1 MAEPKNMNA
10 LVEVEYCLGRYL
22 DANVAGVM
30 DDVRRDLIKKQGQ
43 ERAEWN
49 TSFGGILSSLADAG
63 RCAPGI
69 DTSSQ
74 ILKVTGEWNSKT
86 TEDYL
91 VMCKEAVVKDK
102 ELSHDIVA
110 LTISWRSAMVA
121 SIGRERYDKASQQIG
136 CDLAAA
142 YMDYRLQQTMVDRLI
157 DKETPKSTAEYIIR
171 KAAGESLFGL
181 PYTLNKS
188 PLEAEISREAEARY
202 KANGWEWG
210 GAKAASFAIDTVA
223 TMGCGSWANLAKLAG
238 VEVVFAGVE
247 AYMDS
252 KDKDNSI
259 TIEQC
264 ISQGVFGS
272 GENENVFDSIKAQAG
287 WLDAERCEGVT
298 RINSNLK
305 RPVGTFSLGGFISRG
320 AKAFVSPIATA
331 VGNVKKSFE
340 EAAQNAP
347 RSPQNQEVPIANN
360 LSPTREAEAQLAA
373 RSDNTQSQQ
382 NTGQPMSEN
391 IQSDAE
397 ATDDDNIRQ
406 EQEANQAGWGSLMAD
421 LGFTGLGDIGHNLGY
436 VIAMMPDIL
445 VGMMTGKTQSLH
457 LRNNLIPMAS
467 VVAGLFVKNPIL
479 KMVLIGMGGL
489 NLVNKAGHESIE
501 RHNNPNGPRF
511 KQYEEQE
518 LNPRITSPVINGNC
532 LVANID
538 RTPCSII
545 LPDNVVAAYQSG
557 ALPLNTLANTV
568 LARHDANSQLAQ
580 ENYRAVTQENQSQTR
595 QIR

>member
-1 MAEPKNMNA
+1 MAEPKNMDA

-22 DANVAGVM
+22 DANIAGIM
-30 DDVRRDLIKKQGQ
+30 DDVRRDLTQKQGE

-49 TSFGGILSSLADAG
+49 LSLGGILSAMADASH
-63 RCAPGI
+63 CAPGI

-74 ILKVTGEWNSKT
+74 ILKATGEWNSKT

-102 ELSHDIVA
+102 ELYHDIVD
-110 LTISWRSAMVA
+110 LTIEWRKAMVE
-121 SIGRERYDKASQQIG
+121 SIGRERYDRASKQIG
-136 CDLAAA
+136 CDLASA
-142 YMDYRLQQTMVDRLI
+142 YVDYRLQQTMIDRLI

-181 PYTLNKS
+181 PYTLNRS
-188 PLEAEISREAEARY
+188 PLEAQIAAEAEAKY

-247 AYMDS
+247 AYVDS
-252 KDKDNSI
+252 KKKDNTI

-264 ISQGVFGS
+264 ISQGIFGS
-272 GENENVFDSIKAQAG
+272 GENENVFDSIKTKAG
-287 WLDAERCEGVT
+287 WLDAANSEGVA

-320 AKAFVSPIATA
+320 AKTLFAPLASFA
-331 VGNVKKSFE
+331 GNVKKTVE
-340 EAAQNAP
+340 QVAQNSNGEQSQQGNNVSST
-347 RSPQNQEVPIANN
+347 RSA
-360 LSPTREAEAQLAA
+360 EAELAA
-373 RSDNTQSQQ
+373 RSSNPTSEQSMEDNTRK
-382 NTGQPMSEN
+382 E
-391 IQSDAE
+391 AE
-397 ATDDDNIRQ
+397 KPDDDKIRQ
-406 EQEANQAGWGSLMAD
+406 EQEANQEGWGSLMSD

-436 VIAMMPDIL
+436 VIAMMPDII
-445 VGMMTGKTQSLH
+445 VGMLTGKKQSLH
-457 LRNNLIPMAS
+457 LRDNLIPMAS

-489 NLVNKAGHESIE
+489 NLVNKAGHESLE
-501 RHNNPNGPRF
+501 RHNNPDGPRF
-511 KQYEEQE
+511 KRYEDQE
-518 LNPRITSPVINGNC
+518 LNPRITGPVINGNC

-538 RTPCSII
+538 RTPCSVM

-557 ALPLNTLANTV
+557 ALPLNTLANAV
-568 LARHDANSQLAQ
+568 LARHDANSLMAQ
-580 ENYRAVTQENQSQTR
+580 ENYRAATQENQSQTR

>member
-1 MAEPKNMNA
+1 MAEPKNMDA

-22 DANVAGVM
+22 DANVAEVM
-30 DDVRRDLIKKQGQ
+30 DEVRRDLIKKQGL

-74 ILKVTGEWNSKT
+74 ILKATGEWNSKT

-181 PYTLNKS
+181 PYTLNRS
-188 PLEAEISREAEARY
+188 PLEAQIAKEAEDRY

-252 KDKDNSI
+252 KKKDNTI

-264 ISQGVFGS
+264 ISRGVFGS
-272 GENENVFDSIKAQAG
+272 GEDENVFDSIKAKAG
-287 WLDAERCEGVT
+287 WLDAEKSDGVA

-320 AKAFVSPIATA
+320 AKAFASPIITA

-340 EAAQNAP
+340 EAAQNAAQA
-347 RSPQNQEVPIANN
+347 PQTQNAPAGNDI
-360 LSPTREAEAQLAA
+360 SPTRAVEAQLAA
-373 RSDNTQSQQ
+373 RSGNNQPEQQ
-382 NTGQPMSEN
+382 MEHNPQVRDTPP
-391 IQSDAE
+391 
-397 ATDDDNIRQ
+397 DDDNIRQ
-406 EQEANQAGWGSLMAD
+406 DQEANQAGWGSLMAD
-421 LGFTGLGDIGHNLGY
+421 LGFNGLGDIGHNLGY

-457 LRNNLIPMAS
+457 LRDNLIPMAS

-511 KQYEEQE
+511 KQYEDQE
-518 LNPRITSPVINGNC
+518 LNPRITGPIINGNC

-538 RTPCSII
+538 RTPCSIL

>member
-1 MAEPKNMNA
+1 MAEPKNIDA

-22 DANVAGVM
+22 DSNIAGIM
-30 DDVRRDLIKKQGQ
+30 DDVRSDLTRKQGE

-49 TSFGGILSSLADAG
+49 LSLGGILSAMADASH
-63 RCAPGI
+63 CAPGI

-74 ILKVTGEWNSKT
+74 ILKATGEWNSKT

-102 ELSHDIVA
+102 ELYHDIVD
-110 LTISWRSAMVA
+110 LTIEWRKAMVE
-121 SIGRERYDKASQQIG
+121 SIGRERYDRASKQIG
-136 CDLAAA
+136 CDLASA
-142 YMDYRLQQTMVDRLI
+142 YVDYRLQQTMIDRLI

-181 PYTLNKS
+181 PYTLNRS
-188 PLEAEISREAEARY
+188 PLEAQIAAEAEAKY

-247 AYMDS
+247 AYVDS
-252 KDKDNSI
+252 KKKDNTI

-264 ISQGVFGS
+264 ISQGIFGS
-272 GENENVFDSIKAQAG
+272 GENENVFDSIKAKAG
-287 WLDAERCEGVT
+287 WLDAANSEGVA

-320 AKAFVSPIATA
+320 AKTLFAPLASFA
-331 VGNVKKSFE
+331 GNVKKTVE
-340 EAAQNAP
+340 QVAQN
-347 RSPQNQEVPIANN
+347 SNGEQSQQGNDV
-360 LSPTREAEAQLAA
+360 SSTRNAEAELAA
-373 RSDNTQSQQ
+373 RSSNPTSEKPMEDNTRKETV
-382 NTGQPMSEN
+382 NPE
-391 IQSDAE
+391 
-397 ATDDDNIRQ
+397 DDKIRQ
-406 EQEANQAGWGSLMAD
+406 EQEANQAGWGSLMSD
-421 LGFTGLGDIGHNLGY
+421 LGFSGLGDIGHNLGY

-445 VGMMTGKTQSLH
+445 VGMLTGKTQSLH
-457 LRNNLIPMAS
+457 LRDNLIPMAS
-467 VVAGLFVKNPIL
+467 VVAGLFVKNPVL

-489 NLVNKAGHESIE
+489 NLVNKAGHESLE
-501 RHNNPNGPRF
+501 RHNNPDGPRF
-511 KQYEEQE
+511 KRYGDQE
-518 LNPRITSPVINGNC
+518 LNPRITGPVINGNC

-538 RTPCSII
+538 RTPCSVM

-557 ALPLNTLANTV
+557 ALPLNTLANAV
-568 LARHDANSQLAQ
+568 LARHDANSLMAQ
-580 ENYRAVTQENQSQTR
+580 ENYRAATQENQSQTR

>member
-1 MAEPKNMNA
+1 MAEPKNMDA

-22 DANVAGVM
+22 DANVAEVM
-30 DDVRRDLIKKQGQ
+30 DEVRRDLIKKQGQ

-74 ILKVTGEWNSKT
+74 ILKATGEWNSKT

-91 VMCKEAVVKDK
+91 VMCKEAVVNDK

-110 LTISWRSAMVA
+110 LTISWRNAMVA

-181 PYTLNKS
+181 PYTLNRS
-188 PLEAEISREAEARY
+188 PLEAQIAKEAEDRY

-223 TMGCGSWANLAKLAG
+223 TMGCGSWSNLAKLAG

-287 WLDAERCEGVT
+287 CLDAERCEGVT
-298 RINSNLK
+298 RINGNLK

-320 AKAFVSPIATA
+320 AKAFASPIITA

-340 EAAQNAP
+340 EAVQNAAQAP
-347 RSPQNQEVPIANN
+347 KNQETPIANN
-360 LSPTREAEAQLAA
+360 TTPSRAAEAQLAA
-373 RSDNTQSQQ
+373 RSGNPQTEQQ
-382 NTGQPMSEN
+382 MEQNPQV
-391 IQSDAE
+391 SDA
-397 ATDDDNIRQ
+397 TDEDGNIRQ

-421 LGFTGLGDIGHNLGY
+421 LGFNGLGDIGHNLGY

-467 VVAGLFVKNPIL
+467 VVAGFFIKNPIL

-511 KQYEEQE
+511 KQYEDQE
-518 LNPRITSPVINGNC
+518 LNPRITGPVINGNC

-538 RTPCSII
+538 RTPCSIM

-568 LARHDANSQLAQ
+568 LARHDANRQLAQ

>member
-1 MAEPKNMNA
+1 MAEPKNMDA
-10 LVEVEYCLGRYL
+10 LVEAEYCLGRYL
-22 DANVAGVM
+22 DANIAGVM

-74 ILKVTGEWNSKT
+74 ILKATGEWNSKT

-91 VMCKEAVVKDK
+91 VMCKEAVVNDK

-121 SIGRERYDKASQQIG
+121 SIGREHYDKASQQIG

-181 PYTLNKS
+181 PYMMNRS
-188 PLEAEISREAEARY
+188 PLEAQIAKEAEARY

-252 KDKDNSI
+252 KGKDNSI

-298 RINSNLK
+298 IINSNLK

-320 AKAFVSPIATA
+320 AKAFASPIITA

-340 EAAQNAP
+340 EAVQNAAQAP
-347 RSPQNQEVPIANN
+347 KNQEAPIANN
-360 LSPTREAEAQLAA
+360 TTPSKAAEAQLAA
-373 RSDNTQSQQ
+373 RSCNPQTEQQ
-382 NTGQPMSEN
+382 MEQNPQV
-391 IQSDAE
+391 SDA
-397 ATDDDNIRQ
+397 TDEDDNIRQ

-511 KQYEEQE
+511 KQYEDQE
-518 LNPRITSPVINGNC
+518 LNPRITGPVINGNC

-538 RTPCSII
+538 RTPCSIM

>member
-1 MAEPKNMNA
+1 MAEPKNMDA

-22 DANVAGVM
+22 DANIAGVM
-30 DDVRRDLIKKQGQ
+30 DDVRSDLTRKQGE

-49 TSFGGILSSLADAG
+49 LSLGGILSAMADASH
-63 RCAPGI
+63 CAPGI

-74 ILKVTGEWNSKT
+74 ILKATGEWNSKT

-102 ELSHDIVA
+102 ELYHDIVD
-110 LTISWRSAMVA
+110 LTIEWRKALVE
-121 SIGRERYDKASQQIG
+121 SIGRERYDQASKQIG
-136 CDLAAA
+136 CDLASA
-142 YMDYRLQQTMVDRLI
+142 YVDYRLQQTMIDRLI

-181 PYTLNKS
+181 PYTLNRS
-188 PLEAEISREAEARY
+188 PLEAQIAAEAEAKY

-252 KDKDNSI
+252 KKKDNTI

-264 ISQGVFGS
+264 ISRGVFGS
-272 GENENVFDSIKAQAG
+272 GEDENVFDSIKAKAG
-287 WLDAERCEGVT
+287 WLDAEKSDGVA

-320 AKAFVSPIATA
+320 ATTLFAPLAKLAGNFKKAINQT
-331 VGNVKKSFE
+331 
-340 EAAQNAP
+340 AQNAAQQ
-347 RSPQNQEVPIANN
+347 SVQGNDV
-360 LSPTREAEAQLAA
+360 SSTRTAETELAA
-373 RSDNTQSQQ
+373 RSGNPTPEKPMEQ
-382 NTGQPMSEN
+382 NARSEFEN
-391 IQSDAE
+391 P
-397 ATDDDNIRQ
+397 DDDKIRQ
-406 EQEANQAGWGSLMAD
+406 EQEANQEGWGSLMSD

-445 VGMMTGKTQSLH
+445 VGMLTGKTQSLH
-457 LRNNLIPMAS
+457 LRDNLIPMAS

-489 NLVNKAGHESIE
+489 NLVNKAGRESLE
-501 RHNNPNGPRF
+501 RHNNPDGPRF
-511 KQYEEQE
+511 KRYEDQE
-518 LNPRITSPVINGNC
+518 LNPRITGPVINGNC

-538 RTPCSII
+538 RTPCSVI

-568 LARHDANSQLAQ
+568 LAKHDTNSLMAQ
-580 ENYRAVTQENQSQTR
+580 ENYRAATQENQSQTR

>member
-1 MAEPKNMNA
+1 MAEPKNMDA

-22 DANVAGVM
+22 DANIAGVM
-30 DDVRRDLIKKQGQ
+30 DDVRSDLTRKQGE

-49 TSFGGILSSLADAG
+49 LSLGGILSAMADASH
-63 RCAPGI
+63 CAPGI

-74 ILKVTGEWNSKT
+74 ILKATGEWNSKT

-102 ELSHDIVA
+102 ELYHDIVD
-110 LTISWRSAMVA
+110 LTIEWRKAMVE
-121 SIGRERYDKASQQIG
+121 SIGRERYDQASKQIG
-136 CDLAAA
+136 CDLASA
-142 YMDYRLQQTMVDRLI
+142 YVDYRLQQTMIDRLI

-181 PYTLNKS
+181 PYTLNRS
-188 PLEAEISREAEARY
+188 PLEAQIAAEAEAKY

-252 KDKDNSI
+252 KKKDNTI

-264 ISQGVFGS
+264 ISRGVFGS
-272 GENENVFDSIKAQAG
+272 GEDENVFDSIKAKAG
-287 WLDAERCEGVT
+287 WLDAEKSDGVA

-320 AKAFVSPIATA
+320 ATTLFAPLAKLAGNFKKAINQT
-331 VGNVKKSFE
+331 
-340 EAAQNAP
+340 AQNAAQQ
-347 RSPQNQEVPIANN
+347 SVQGNDV
-360 LSPTREAEAQLAA
+360 SSTRTAETELAA
-373 RSDNTQSQQ
+373 RSGNPTPEKPMEQ
-382 NTGQPMSEN
+382 NARSEFEN
-391 IQSDAE
+391 P
-397 ATDDDNIRQ
+397 DDDKIRQ
-406 EQEANQAGWGSLMAD
+406 EQEANQDGWGSLMSD

-445 VGMMTGKTQSLH
+445 VGMLTGKTQSLH
-457 LRNNLIPMAS
+457 LRDNLIPMAS

-489 NLVNKAGHESIE
+489 NLVNKAGRESLE
-501 RHNNPNGPRF
+501 RHNNPDGPRF
-511 KQYEEQE
+511 KRYEDQE
-518 LNPRITSPVINGNC
+518 LNPRITGPVINGNC

-538 RTPCSII
+538 RTPCSVI

-568 LARHDANSQLAQ
+568 LAKHDTNSLMAQ
-580 ENYRAVTQENQSQTR
+580 ENYRAATQENQSQTR

>member
-1 MAEPKNMNA
+1 MAEPKNMDA

-22 DANVAGVM
+22 DANVAGTM

-74 ILKVTGEWNSKT
+74 ILKATGEWNSKT

-91 VMCKEAVVKDK
+91 VMCKEAVVNDR

-157 DKETPKSTAEYIIR
+157 DKETPKSTAEYIIK

-181 PYTLNKS
+181 PYTLNRS
-188 PLEAEISREAEARY
+188 PLETQIAKEAEARY
-202 KANGWEWG
+202 RANGWEWG

-247 AYMDS
+247 AYVDS
-252 KDKDNSI
+252 KKKDNTV

-264 ISQGVFGS
+264 ISQGLFGS

-287 WLDAERCEGVT
+287 WLDAGRCEGIT
-298 RINSNLK
+298 KINSNLK

-320 AKAFVSPIATA
+320 AKAFASPIITA

-340 EAAQNAP
+340 EAVQNAAQAP
-347 RSPQNQEVPIANN
+347 KNQEAPIANN
-360 LSPTREAEAQLAA
+360 TTPSRAAEAQLAA
-373 RSDNTQSQQ
+373 RSGNPQTEQQ
-382 NTGQPMSEN
+382 MEQNPQV
-391 IQSDAE
+391 SDA
-397 ATDDDNIRQ
+397 TDEDDNIRQ

-467 VVAGLFVKNPIL
+467 VVAGLFIKNPIL

-511 KQYEEQE
+511 KQYEDQE
-518 LNPRITSPVINGNC
+518 LNPRITGPVINGNC

-538 RTPCSII
+538 RTPCSIM

>member
-1 MAEPKNMNA
+1 MAEPKNMDA

-22 DANVAGVM
+22 DANVAGTM
-30 DDVRRDLIKKQGQ
+30 DDVRRDLSKKQGQ

-49 TSFGGILSSLADAG
+49 TSFGGILSSLADGG

-74 ILKVTGEWNSKT
+74 ILKATGEWNSKT

-91 VMCKEAVVKDK
+91 VMCKEAVVNDK

-121 SIGRERYDKASQQIG
+121 SIGREHYDRASQQIG

-157 DKETPKSTAEYIIR
+157 DKETPKSTAEYIIK

-181 PYTLNKS
+181 PYTLNRS
-188 PLEAEISREAEARY
+188 PLETQIAKEAEARY
-202 KANGWEWG
+202 RANGWEWG

-247 AYMDS
+247 AYVDS
-252 KDKDNSI
+252 KKKDNTV

-264 ISQGVFGS
+264 ISQGLFGS

-287 WLDAERCEGVT
+287 WLDAGRCEGIT

-320 AKAFVSPIATA
+320 AKAFVSPITTA
-331 VGNVKKSFE
+331 VGNLKKSFE
-340 EAAQNAP
+340 ETAQNVV
-347 RSPQNQEVPIANN
+347 RIPQNQNATSRNDILPAK
-360 LSPTREAEAQLAA
+360 EAETRLAA
-373 RSDNTQSQQ
+373 RSGNTQTEQQ
-382 NTGQPMSEN
+382 MEQNPQDRTDVP
-391 IQSDAE
+391 
-397 ATDDDNIRQ
+397 DDDNIRQ
-406 EQEANQAGWGSLMAD
+406 EHEANQAGWGALMAD

-445 VGMMTGKTQSLH
+445 VGMMTGKTHSLH
-457 LRNNLIPMAS
+457 LRDNLIPMAS
-467 VVAGLFVKNPIL
+467 VVAGLFARNPIL

-489 NLVNKAGHESIE
+489 NLVNKSGHESIE

-511 KQYEEQE
+511 KQYEDQE
-518 LNPRITSPVINGNC
+518 LNPRITGPVINGSC

-538 RTPCSII
+538 RTPCSIM

-568 LARHDANSQLAQ
+568 LARHDANSLLAQ
-580 ENYRAVTQENQSQTR
+580 ENYRVSTQETQSQTR

>member
-1 MAEPKNMNA
+1 MAESKNMDA

-22 DANVAGVM
+22 DANIAGVM

-74 ILKVTGEWNSKT
+74 ILKATGEWNSKT

-91 VMCKEAVVKDK
+91 VMCKEAVVNDK

-181 PYTLNKS
+181 PYTLNRS
-188 PLEAEISREAEARY
+188 PLEAQIAKEAEDRY

-320 AKAFVSPIATA
+320 AKAFASPIITA

-340 EAAQNAP
+340 EAAQNATQA
-347 RSPQNQEVPIANN
+347 PQTQNAAAGNDI
-360 LSPTREAEAQLAA
+360 SPTRAVEAQLAA
-373 RSDNTQSQQ
+373 RSGNNQPEQQ
-382 NTGQPMSEN
+382 MEHNPQVRDTPP
-391 IQSDAE
+391 
-397 ATDDDNIRQ
+397 DDDNIRQ
-406 EQEANQAGWGSLMAD
+406 DQEANQAGWGSLMAD
-421 LGFTGLGDIGHNLGY
+421 LGFNGLGEIGHNLGY

-457 LRNNLIPMAS
+457 LRDNLIPMAS

-511 KQYEEQE
+511 KQYEDQE
-518 LNPRITSPVINGNC
+518 LNPRITGPVINGNC

-538 RTPCSII
+538 RTPCSIL

>member
-1 MAEPKNMNA
+1 MAEPKNMDA

-74 ILKVTGEWNSKT
+74 ILKATGEWNSKT

-91 VMCKEAVVKDK
+91 VMCKEAVVNDK

-121 SIGRERYDKASQQIG
+121 SIGRERYDKVSQQIG

-181 PYTLNKS
+181 PYTMNRS
-188 PLEAEISREAEARY
+188 PLEAQIAKEAEARY

-252 KDKDNSI
+252 KGKDNSI

-320 AKAFVSPIATA
+320 AKAFASPIITA

-340 EAAQNAP
+340 EAVQNAAQAP
-347 RSPQNQEVPIANN
+347 KNQEAPIANN
-360 LSPTREAEAQLAA
+360 TTPSRAAEAQLAA
-373 RSDNTQSQQ
+373 RSCNPQTEQQ
-382 NTGQPMSEN
+382 MEQKP
-391 IQSDAE
+391 QVSDA
-397 ATDDDNIRQ
+397 TDEDDNIRQ

-457 LRNNLIPMAS
+457 LRNNLIPIAS

-511 KQYEEQE
+511 RQYEDQE
-518 LNPRITSPVINGNC
+518 LNPRITGPVINGNC

-538 RTPCSII
+538 RTPCSIM

-557 ALPLNTLANTV
+557 ALPLNTLANTI

>member
-1 MAEPKNMNA
+1 MAEPKNMDA

-22 DANVAGVM
+22 NANIAGIM
-30 DDVRRDLIKKQGQ
+30 DDVRRDLTQKQGE

-49 TSFGGILSSLADAG
+49 LSLGGILSAMADASH
-63 RCAPGI
+63 CAPGI

-74 ILKVTGEWNSKT
+74 ILKATGEWNSKT
-86 TEDYL
+86 SEDYL

-102 ELSHDIVA
+102 ELYHDIVD
-110 LTISWRSAMVA
+110 LTIEWRKAIVE
-121 SIGRERYDKASQQIG
+121 SIGRERYDRASKQIG
-136 CDLAAA
+136 CDLASA
-142 YMDYRLQQTMVDRLI
+142 YIDYRLQQTMIDRLI

-181 PYTLNKS
+181 PYTLSRS
-188 PLEAEISREAEARY
+188 PLEAQIAAEAEAKY

-247 AYMDS
+247 AYVDS
-252 KDKDNSI
+252 KKKDNTI

-264 ISQGVFGS
+264 ISRGVFGS
-272 GENENVFDSIKAQAG
+272 GEDENVFDSIKAKAG
-287 WLDAERCEGVT
+287 WLDAEKSDGVA

-320 AKAFVSPIATA
+320 ATTLFAPLATLAGNFKKAINQT
-331 VGNVKKSFE
+331 
-340 EAAQNAP
+340 AQNAAQQ
-347 RSPQNQEVPIANN
+347 SVQGNDV
-360 LSPTREAEAQLAA
+360 SSTRTSETELAA
-373 RSDNTQSQQ
+373 RSGNPTPEKPMEQTTRNTE
-382 NTGQPMSEN
+382 EN
-391 IQSDAE
+391 P
-397 ATDDDNIRQ
+397 DDDKIRQ
-406 EQEANQAGWGSLMAD
+406 EQEANQEGWGSLMSD

-445 VGMMTGKTQSLH
+445 VGMLTGKTQSLH
-457 LRNNLIPMAS
+457 LRDNLIPMAS
-467 VVAGLFVKNPIL
+467 VVAGLFVKNPVL

-501 RHNNPNGPRF
+501 RHNNPDGPRF
-511 KQYEEQE
+511 KRYDDQE
-518 LNPRITSPVINGNC
+518 LNPRITGPVINGNC

-538 RTPCSII
+538 RTPCSVM

-557 ALPLNTLANTV
+557 ALPLNTLANAV
-568 LARHDANSQLAQ
+568 LARHDANSLIAQ
-580 ENYRAVTQENQSQTR
+580 ENYRAATQENQSQTR

>member
-1 MAEPKNMNA
+1 MAEPKNMDA
-10 LVEVEYCLGRYL
+10 LVEAEYCLGRYL
-22 DANVAGVM
+22 DANIAGVM

-74 ILKVTGEWNSKT
+74 ILKATGEWNSKT

-91 VMCKEAVVKDK
+91 VMCKEAVVNDK

-142 YMDYRLQQTMVDRLI
+142 YMDYRLQQTMDDRLI

-181 PYTLNKS
+181 PYTLNRS
-188 PLEAEISREAEARY
+188 PLEAQIAKEAEARY

-252 KDKDNSI
+252 ENKDNSI

-264 ISQGVFGS
+264 ISQGVFES
-272 GENENVFDSIKAQAG
+272 GENENVFDTIKAQAG

-320 AKAFVSPIATA
+320 AKAFASPIITA

-340 EAAQNAP
+340 EAAQNAAQAP
-347 RSPQNQEVPIANN
+347 KNQEAPIANN
-360 LSPTREAEAQLAA
+360 TTPSRAAEAQLAA
-373 RSDNTQSQQ
+373 RSGNPQTEQQ
-382 NTGQPMSEN
+382 MEQNPQV
-391 IQSDAE
+391 SDA
-397 ATDDDNIRQ
+397 TDEDDNIRQ

-467 VVAGLFVKNPIL
+467 VVAGLFIKNPIL

-511 KQYEEQE
+511 KQYEDQE
-518 LNPRITSPVINGNC
+518 LNPRITGPVINGNC

-538 RTPCSII
+538 RTPCSIL

-580 ENYRAVTQENQSQTR
+580 ENYRTVTQENQSQTR

>member
-1 MAEPKNMNA
+1 MTEPKNMDT
-10 LVEVEYCLGRYL
+10 LVEAEYCLGRYL
-22 DANVAGVM
+22 DANIAGVM

-74 ILKVTGEWNSKT
+74 ILKATGEWNSKT

-91 VMCKEAVVKDK
+91 VMCKEAVVNDK

-136 CDLAAA
+136 CDLATA

-181 PYTLNKS
+181 PYTMNRS
-188 PLEAEISREAEARY
+188 PLEAQIAKEAEARY

-238 VEVVFAGVE
+238 VEAVFVGVE

-320 AKAFVSPIATA
+320 AKAFASPIITA

-340 EAAQNAP
+340 EAVQNAAQAP
-347 RSPQNQEVPIANN
+347 KNQEAPIAHNTTP
-360 LSPTREAEAQLAA
+360 SRAAEAQLAA
-373 RSDNTQSQQ
+373 RSGNPQ
-382 NTGQPMSEN
+382 TGQQMEQNP
-391 IQSDAE
+391 QVSDA
-397 ATDDDNIRQ
+397 TDEDDNIRQ

-467 VVAGLFVKNPIL
+467 VVAGLFIKNPIL
-479 KMVLIGMGGL
+479 KMVLICMGGL
-489 NLVNKAGHESIE
+489 YLVNKAGHESIE

-511 KQYEEQE
+511 KQYEDQE
-518 LNPRITSPVINGNC
+518 LNPRITGPVINGNC

-538 RTPCSII
+538 RTPCSIM

>member
-1 MAEPKNMNA
+1 MAEPKNMDA

-22 DANVAGVM
+22 DANVAGTM

-74 ILKVTGEWNSKT
+74 ILKATGEWNSKT

-91 VMCKEAVVKDK
+91 VMCKEAVVNDR

-157 DKETPKSTAEYIIR
+157 DKETPKSTAEYIIK

-181 PYTLNKS
+181 PYTLNRS
-188 PLEAEISREAEARY
+188 PLETQIAKEAEARY
-202 KANGWEWG
+202 RANGWEWG

-223 TMGCGSWANLAKLAG
+223 TMGCGSWTNLAKLAG

-247 AYMDS
+247 AYVDS
-252 KDKDNSI
+252 KKKDNTV

-264 ISQGVFGS
+264 ISQGLFGS

-287 WLDAERCEGVT
+287 WLDAGRCEGIT

-320 AKAFVSPIATA
+320 AKAFVSPITTA
-331 VGNVKKSFE
+331 VGNLKKSFE
-340 EAAQNAP
+340 ETAQNVV
-347 RSPQNQEVPIANN
+347 RIPQNQNATSRNGI
-360 LSPTREAEAQLAA
+360 SHTKYAESQLAA
-373 RSDNTQSQQ
+373 RSTNTQSEQD
-382 NTGQPMSEN
+382 TEQPMSEN
-391 IQSDAE
+391 IQSDAD
-397 ATDDDNIRQ
+397 APDNDNIRQ
-406 EQEANQAGWGSLMAD
+406 EHEANQAGWGSLMAD
-421 LGFTGLGDIGHNLGY
+421 LGFTGLGDLGHNLGY

-457 LRNNLIPMAS
+457 LRDNLIPMAS
-467 VVAGLFVKNPIL
+467 VIAGLFVRNPIL
-479 KMVLIGMGGL
+479 KMILIGMGGL
-489 NLVNKAGHESIE
+489 NLVNKTGHESLE
-501 RHNNPNGPRF
+501 RHNSPNELRF
-511 KQYEEQE
+511 KKYENQE
-518 LNPRITSPVINGNC
+518 LNPRITGPVINGNC

-538 RTPCSII
+538 RTPCSIM

-557 ALPLNTLANTV
+557 SLPLNTLANTV
-568 LARHDANSQLAQ
+568 LARHDANSLLAQ
-580 ENYRAVTQENQSQTR
+580 ENYRVSTQETQSQTR

>member
-1 MAEPKNMNA
+1 MAEPKNMDA

-22 DANVAGVM
+22 NANIAGIM
-30 DDVRRDLIKKQGQ
+30 DDVRRDLTQKQSE

-49 TSFGGILSSLADAG
+49 LSLGGILSAMADASH
-63 RCAPGI
+63 CAPGI

-74 ILKVTGEWNSKT
+74 ILKATGEWNSKT

-102 ELSHDIVA
+102 ELYHDIVD
-110 LTISWRSAMVA
+110 LTIEWRKAMVE
-121 SIGRERYDKASQQIG
+121 SIGRERYDQASKQIG
-136 CDLAAA
+136 CDLASA
-142 YMDYRLQQTMVDRLI
+142 YIDYRLQQTMIDRLI

-181 PYTLNKS
+181 PYTLSRS
-188 PLEAEISREAEARY
+188 PLEAQIAAEAEAKY

-247 AYMDS
+247 AYVDS
-252 KDKDNSI
+252 KKKDNTI

-264 ISQGVFGS
+264 ISRGVFGS
-272 GENENVFDSIKAQAG
+272 GEDENVFDSIKAKAG
-287 WLDAERCEGVT
+287 WLDAEKSDGVA

-320 AKAFVSPIATA
+320 ATTLFAPLATLAGNFKKAINQT
-331 VGNVKKSFE
+331 
-340 EAAQNAP
+340 AQNAAQQ
-347 RSPQNQEVPIANN
+347 SVQGNDV
-360 LSPTREAEAQLAA
+360 SSTRTSETELAA
-373 RSDNTQSQQ
+373 RSGNPTPEKPMEQTTRNTE
-382 NTGQPMSEN
+382 EN
-391 IQSDAE
+391 P
-397 ATDDDNIRQ
+397 DDDKIRQ
-406 EQEANQAGWGSLMAD
+406 EQEANQEGWGSLMSD

-445 VGMMTGKTQSLH
+445 VGMLTGKTQSLH
-457 LRNNLIPMAS
+457 LRDNLIPMAS
-467 VVAGLFVKNPIL
+467 VVAGLFVKNPVL

-501 RHNNPNGPRF
+501 RHNIPNGPRF
-511 KQYEEQE
+511 KRYDDQE
-518 LNPRITSPVINGNC
+518 LNPRITGPVINGNC
-532 LVANID
+532 LVANIN
-538 RTPCSII
+538 RTPCSVM

-557 ALPLNTLANTV
+557 ALPLNTLANAV
-568 LARHDANSQLAQ
+568 LARHDANSLMAQ
-580 ENYRAVTQENQSQTR
+580 ENYRAATQENQSQTR

>member
-1 MAEPKNMNA
+1 MAEPKNMDA

-22 DANVAGVM
+22 NANIAGIM
-30 DDVRRDLIKKQGQ
+30 DDVRRDLTQKQGE

-49 TSFGGILSSLADAG
+49 LSLGGILSAMADASH
-63 RCAPGI
+63 CAPGI

-74 ILKVTGEWNSKT
+74 ILKATGEWNSKT

-102 ELSHDIVA
+102 ELYHDIVD
-110 LTISWRSAMVA
+110 LTIEWRKAMVE
-121 SIGRERYDKASQQIG
+121 SIGRERYDQASKQIG
-136 CDLAAA
+136 CDLASA
-142 YMDYRLQQTMVDRLI
+142 YIDYRLQQTMIDRLI

-181 PYTLNKS
+181 PYTLSRS
-188 PLEAEISREAEARY
+188 PLEAQIAAEAEAKY

-247 AYMDS
+247 AYVDS
-252 KDKDNSI
+252 KKKDNTI

-264 ISQGVFGS
+264 ISRGVFGS
-272 GENENVFDSIKAQAG
+272 GEDGNVFDSIKAKAG
-287 WLDAERCEGVT
+287 WLDAEKSDGVA

-320 AKAFVSPIATA
+320 ATTLFAPLATLAGNFKKAINQT
-331 VGNVKKSFE
+331 
-340 EAAQNAP
+340 AQNAAQQ
-347 RSPQNQEVPIANN
+347 SVQGNDV
-360 LSPTREAEAQLAA
+360 SSTRTSETELAA
-373 RSDNTQSQQ
+373 RSGNPTPEKPMEQTTRNTE
-382 NTGQPMSEN
+382 EN
-391 IQSDAE
+391 P
-397 ATDDDNIRQ
+397 DDDKIRQ
-406 EQEANQAGWGSLMAD
+406 EQEANQEGWGSLMSD

-445 VGMMTGKTQSLH
+445 VGMLTGRTQSLH
-457 LRNNLIPMAS
+457 LRDNLIPMAS

-489 NLVNKAGHESIE
+489 NLVNKAGHESLE
-501 RHNNPNGPRF
+501 RHNNPDGPRF
-511 KQYEEQE
+511 KRYEDQE
-518 LNPRITSPVINGNC
+518 LNPRITGPVINGNC

-538 RTPCSII
+538 RTPCSVM

-557 ALPLNTLANTV
+557 ALPLNTLANAV
-568 LARHDANSQLAQ
+568 LARHDTNSLMAQ
-580 ENYRAVTQENQSQTR
+580 ENYRAATQENQSQTR

>member
-1 MAEPKNMNA
+1 MVEPKNMDA

-74 ILKVTGEWNSKT
+74 ILKATGEWNSKT

-91 VMCKEAVVKDK
+91 EMCKEAVVNDK

-110 LTISWRSAMVA
+110 LTISWRNAMVA
-121 SIGRERYDKASQQIG
+121 SIGQERYNQASKQIG

-142 YMDYRLQQTMVDRLI
+142 YIDYRIQQTMVDRLI

-181 PYTLNKS
+181 PYTMNRS
-188 PLEAEISREAEARY
+188 PLEAQIAKEAEARY

-238 VEVVFAGVE
+238 VEVIFAGVE
-247 AYMDS
+247 AYVDS
-252 KDKDNSI
+252 KNKDNSI

-272 GENENVFDSIKAQAG
+272 GENENVFDTIKAQAG
-287 WLDAERCEGVT
+287 WLDAERCESVT

-320 AKAFVSPIATA
+320 AKAFASPIITA

-340 EAAQNAP
+340 EAVQNAAQA
-347 RSPQNQEVPIANN
+347 PQNQEAPIANN
-360 LSPTREAEAQLAA
+360 TTPTRTAEAQLAA
-373 RSDNTQSQQ
+373 RSGNPQTEQQ
-382 NTGQPMSEN
+382 MEQNPQV
-391 IQSDAE
+391 SDA
-397 ATDDDNIRQ
+397 TDDDDNIRQ

-421 LGFTGLGDIGHNLGY
+421 LGFNGLGDIGHNLGY

-511 KQYEEQE
+511 KQYEDQE
-518 LNPRITSPVINGNC
+518 LNPRITGPVINGNC

-538 RTPCSII
+538 RTPCSIM

-580 ENYRAVTQENQSQTR
+580 ENYRAVTQENQSQTI

>member
-1 MAEPKNMNA
+1 MAQPKNMDA
-10 LVEVEYCLGRYL
+10 LVEAEYCLGRYL
-22 DANVAGVM
+22 YANIAGVM

-74 ILKVTGEWNSKT
+74 ILKATGEWNSKT

-181 PYTLNKS
+181 PYTMNRS
-188 PLEAEISREAEARY
+188 PLEAQIAKEAEARY

-252 KDKDNSI
+252 KGKDNSI

-320 AKAFVSPIATA
+320 AKAFASPIITA

-340 EAAQNAP
+340 EAVQNAAQAP
-347 RSPQNQEVPIANN
+347 KNQEAPIANN
-360 LSPTREAEAQLAA
+360 TTPSRAAEAQLAA
-373 RSDNTQSQQ
+373 RSGNPQTEQQ
-382 NTGQPMSEN
+382 MEQKP
-391 IQSDAE
+391 QVSDA
-397 ATDDDNIRQ
+397 TDEDDNIRQ

-457 LRNNLIPMAS
+457 LRNNLIPIAS

-511 KQYEEQE
+511 KQYEDQE
-518 LNPRITSPVINGNC
+518 LNSRITGPVINGNC

-538 RTPCSII
+538 RTPCSIM

>member
-1 MAEPKNMNA
+1 MAEPKNMDA
-10 LVEVEYCLGRYL
+10 LVEAEYCLGRYL
-22 DANVAGVM
+22 DANIAGVM

-74 ILKVTGEWNSKT
+74 ILKATGEWNSKT

-181 PYTLNKS
+181 PYTMNRS
-188 PLEAEISREAEARY
+188 PLEAQIAKEAEARY

-252 KDKDNSI
+252 KGKDNSI

-320 AKAFVSPIATA
+320 AKAFASPIITA

-340 EAAQNAP
+340 EAVQNAAQAP
-347 RSPQNQEVPIANN
+347 KNQEAPIANN
-360 LSPTREAEAQLAA
+360 TKPSRAAEAQLAA
-373 RSDNTQSQQ
+373 HSGNPQTEQQ
-382 NTGQPMSEN
+382 MEQNPQV
-391 IQSDAE
+391 SDA
-397 ATDDDNIRQ
+397 TDEDDNIRQ

-467 VVAGLFVKNPIL
+467 VVAGLFVKSPIL

-511 KQYEEQE
+511 KQYEDQE
-518 LNPRITSPVINGNC
+518 LNPRITGPVINGNC

-538 RTPCSII
+538 CTPCSIM

>member
-1 MAEPKNMNA
+1 MAEPKNMDA

-22 DANVAGVM
+22 DANIAGIM
-30 DDVRRDLIKKQGQ
+30 DDVRRDLTQKQGE

-49 TSFGGILSSLADAG
+49 LSLGGILSAMADASH
-63 RCAPGI
+63 CAPGI

-74 ILKVTGEWNSKT
+74 ILKATGEWNSKT

-102 ELSHDIVA
+102 ELYHDIVD
-110 LTISWRSAMVA
+110 LTIEWRKAMVE
-121 SIGRERYDKASQQIG
+121 SIGRERYDRASKQIG
-136 CDLAAA
+136 CDLASA
-142 YMDYRLQQTMVDRLI
+142 YVDYRLQQTMIDRLI

-181 PYTLNKS
+181 PYTLNRS
-188 PLEAEISREAEARY
+188 PLEAQIAAEAEAKY

-247 AYMDS
+247 AYVDS
-252 KDKDNSI
+252 KKKDNTI

-264 ISQGVFGS
+264 ISQGIFGS
-272 GENENVFDSIKAQAG
+272 GENENVFDSIKTKAG
-287 WLDAERCEGVT
+287 WLDAANSEGVA

-320 AKAFVSPIATA
+320 AKTLFAPLASFA
-331 VGNVKKSFE
+331 GNVKKTVE
-340 EAAQNAP
+340 QVAQNSNGEQSQQGNNVSST
-347 RSPQNQEVPIANN
+347 RSA
-360 LSPTREAEAQLAA
+360 EAELAA
-373 RSDNTQSQQ
+373 RSSNPTSEQSMEDNTRK
-382 NTGQPMSEN
+382 E
-391 IQSDAE
+391 AE
-397 ATDDDNIRQ
+397 KPDDDKIRQ
-406 EQEANQAGWGSLMAD
+406 EQEANHEGWGSLMSD

-436 VIAMMPDIL
+436 VIAMMPDII
-445 VGMMTGKTQSLH
+445 VGMLTGKTQSLH
-457 LRNNLIPMAS
+457 LRDNLIPMAS

-489 NLVNKAGHESIE
+489 NLVNKAGHESLE
-501 RHNNPNGPRF
+501 RHNNPDGPRF
-511 KQYEEQE
+511 KRYEDQE
-518 LNPRITSPVINGNC
+518 LNPRITGPVINGNC

-538 RTPCSII
+538 RTPCSVM

-557 ALPLNTLANTV
+557 ALPLNTLANAV
-568 LARHDANSQLAQ
+568 LARHDANSLMAQ
-580 ENYRAVTQENQSQTR
+580 ENYRAATQENQSQTR

>member
-1 MAEPKNMNA
+1 MAEPKNMDA

-22 DANVAGVM
+22 DANIAGIM
-30 DDVRRDLIKKQGQ
+30 DDVRRDLTQKQGE

-49 TSFGGILSSLADAG
+49 LSLGGILSAMADASH
-63 RCAPGI
+63 CAPGI

-74 ILKVTGEWNSKT
+74 ILKATGEWNSKT

-102 ELSHDIVA
+102 ELYHDIVD
-110 LTISWRSAMVA
+110 LTIEWRKAMVE
-121 SIGRERYDKASQQIG
+121 SIGRERYDRASKQIG
-136 CDLAAA
+136 CDLASA
-142 YMDYRLQQTMVDRLI
+142 YVDYRLQQTMIDRLI

-181 PYTLNKS
+181 PYTLNRS
-188 PLEAEISREAEARY
+188 PLEAQIAAEAEAKY

-247 AYMDS
+247 AYVDS
-252 KDKDNSI
+252 KKKDNTI

-264 ISQGVFGS
+264 ISQGIFGS
-272 GENENVFDSIKAQAG
+272 GENENVFDSIKTKAG
-287 WLDAERCEGVT
+287 WLDAANSEGVA

-320 AKAFVSPIATA
+320 AKTLFAPLASFA
-331 VGNVKKSFE
+331 GNVKKTVE
-340 EAAQNAP
+340 QVAQNSNGEQSQQGNNVSST
-347 RSPQNQEVPIANN
+347 RSA
-360 LSPTREAEAQLAA
+360 EAELAA
-373 RSDNTQSQQ
+373 RSSNPTSEQSMEDNTRK
-382 NTGQPMSEN
+382 E
-391 IQSDAE
+391 AE
-397 ATDDDNIRQ
+397 KPDDDKIRQ
-406 EQEANQAGWGSLMAD
+406 EQEANQEGWGSLMSD

-436 VIAMMPDIL
+436 VIAMMPDII
-445 VGMMTGKTQSLH
+445 VGMLTGKTQSLH
-457 LRNNLIPMAS
+457 LRDNLIPMAS

-489 NLVNKAGHESIE
+489 NLVNKAGHESLE
-501 RHNNPNGPRF
+501 RHNNPDGPRF
-511 KQYEEQE
+511 KRYENQE
-518 LNPRITSPVINGNC
+518 LNPRITGPVINGNC

-538 RTPCSII
+538 RTPCSVM

-557 ALPLNTLANTV
+557 ALPLNTLANAV
-568 LARHDANSQLAQ
+568 LARHDANSLMAQ
-580 ENYRAVTQENQSQTR
+580 ENYRAATQENQSQTR

>member
-1 MAEPKNMNA
+1 MAEPKNMDA

-22 DANVAGVM
+22 DANIAGVM
-30 DDVRRDLIKKQGQ
+30 DDVRSDLTKKQGQ

-49 TSFGGILSSLADAG
+49 MSFGGILSAMADASH
-63 RCAPGI
+63 CAPGI

-74 ILKVTGEWNSKT
+74 ILKATGEWNSKT

-91 VMCKEAVVKDK
+91 VMCKEAVVNDK

-181 PYTLNKS
+181 PYTLNRS
-188 PLEAEISREAEARY
+188 PLEAQIAKEAEARY

-210 GAKAASFAIDTVA
+210 GAKAASFAINTVA

-252 KDKDNSI
+252 ENKDNSI

-264 ISQGVFGS
+264 ISQGVFES
-272 GENENVFDSIKAQAG
+272 GENENVFDTIKAQAG

-320 AKAFVSPIATA
+320 AKAFASPIITA

-340 EAAQNAP
+340 EAVQNAAQAP
-347 RSPQNQEVPIANN
+347 KNQEAPIANN
-360 LSPTREAEAQLAA
+360 TTPSRAAEAQLAA
-373 RSDNTQSQQ
+373 RSGNPQTEQQ
-382 NTGQPMSEN
+382 MEQNPQV
-391 IQSDAE
+391 SDA
-397 ATDDDNIRQ
+397 TDEDGNIRQ

-457 LRNNLIPMAS
+457 LRDNLIPMAS
-467 VVAGLFVKNPIL
+467 VVAGLFIKNPIL

-511 KQYEEQE
+511 KQYEDQE
-518 LNPRITSPVINGNC
+518 LNPRITGPVINGNC

-538 RTPCSII
+538 RTPCSIL

>member
-1 MAEPKNMNA
+1 MAEPKNIDA

-22 DANVAGVM
+22 DSNIAGIM
-30 DDVRRDLIKKQGQ
+30 DDVRSDLTRKQGE

-49 TSFGGILSSLADAG
+49 LSLGGILSAMADASH
-63 RCAPGI
+63 CAPGI

-74 ILKVTGEWNSKT
+74 ILKATGEWNSKT

-102 ELSHDIVA
+102 ELYHDIVD
-110 LTISWRSAMVA
+110 LTIEWRKAMVE
-121 SIGRERYDKASQQIG
+121 SIGRERYDRASKQIG
-136 CDLAAA
+136 CDLASA
-142 YMDYRLQQTMVDRLI
+142 YVDYRLQQTMIDRLI

-171 KAAGESLFGL
+171 KAARESLIGL
-181 PYTLNKS
+181 PYTLNRS
-188 PLEAEISREAEARY
+188 PLEAQIAAEAEAKY

-247 AYMDS
+247 AYVDS
-252 KDKDNSI
+252 KKKDNTI

-264 ISQGVFGS
+264 ISRGIFGS
-272 GENENVFDSIKAQAG
+272 GENENVFDSIKAKAG
-287 WLDAERCEGVT
+287 WLDAANSEGVA

-320 AKAFVSPIATA
+320 ATTLFAPLAALAGNFKKAISQT
-331 VGNVKKSFE
+331 
-340 EAAQNAP
+340 AQNA
-347 RSPQNQEVPIANN
+347 
-360 LSPTREAEAQLAA
+360 AQ
-373 RSDNTQSQQ
+373 QSQQ
-382 NTGQPMSEN
+382 GNDASSTRN
-391 IQSDAE
+391 AE
-397 ATDDDNIRQ
+397 AELAACSSNPTSELPMEDNTRKEAENPEDDKIRQ
-406 EQEANQAGWGSLMAD
+406 EQEANQAGWGSLMSD

-445 VGMMTGKTQSLH
+445 VGMLTGKTQSLH
-457 LRNNLIPMAS
+457 LRDNLIPVAS
-467 VVAGLFVKNPIL
+467 VVAGLFVKNPVL

-489 NLVNKAGHESIE
+489 NLVNKAGHESLE
-501 RHNNPNGPRF
+501 RHKNPDGPRF
-511 KQYEEQE
+511 KRYDDQE
-518 LNPRITSPVINGNC
+518 LNPRITGPVINGNC

-538 RTPCSII
+538 RTPCSVM

-557 ALPLNTLANTV
+557 ALPLNTLANAV
-568 LARHDANSQLAQ
+568 LARHDANSLMAQ
-580 ENYRAVTQENQSQTR
+580 ENYRAATQENQSQTR

>member
-1 MAEPKNMNA
+1 MAEPKNMDA

-22 DANVAGVM
+22 DANIAGVM
-30 DDVRRDLIKKQGQ
+30 DDVRSDLTREHGE

-49 TSFGGILSSLADAG
+49 LSLGGILSAMADASH
-63 RCAPGI
+63 CATGI

-74 ILKVTGEWNSKT
+74 ILKATGEWNSKT

-102 ELSHDIVA
+102 ELYHDIVD
-110 LTISWRSAMVA
+110 LTIEWRKAMVE
-121 SIGRERYDKASQQIG
+121 SIGRERYDQASKQIG
-136 CDLAAA
+136 CDLASA
-142 YMDYRLQQTMVDRLI
+142 YVDYRLQQTMIDRLI

-181 PYTLNKS
+181 PYTLNRS
-188 PLEAEISREAEARY
+188 PLEAQIAAEAEAKY

-252 KDKDNSI
+252 KKKDNTI

-264 ISQGVFGS
+264 ISRGVFGS
-272 GENENVFDSIKAQAG
+272 GEDENVFDSIKAKAG
-287 WLDAERCEGVT
+287 WLDAEKSDGVA

-320 AKAFVSPIATA
+320 ATTLFAPLAKLAGNFKKAINQT
-331 VGNVKKSFE
+331 
-340 EAAQNAP
+340 AQNAAQQ
-347 RSPQNQEVPIANN
+347 SVQGNDV
-360 LSPTREAEAQLAA
+360 SSTRTAETELAA
-373 RSDNTQSQQ
+373 RSGNPTPEKPMEQ
-382 NTGQPMSEN
+382 NARSEFEN
-391 IQSDAE
+391 P
-397 ATDDDNIRQ
+397 DDDKIRQ
-406 EQEANQAGWGSLMAD
+406 EQEANQEGWGSLMSD

-445 VGMMTGKTQSLH
+445 VGMLTGKTQSLH
-457 LRNNLIPMAS
+457 LRDNLIPMAS

-489 NLVNKAGHESIE
+489 NLVNKAGRESLE
-501 RHNNPNGPRF
+501 RHNNPDDPRF
-511 KQYEEQE
+511 KRYEDQE
-518 LNPRITSPVINGNC
+518 LNPRITGPVINGNC

-538 RTPCSII
+538 RTPCSVI

-568 LARHDANSQLAQ
+568 LAKHDTNSLMAQ

>member
-1 MAEPKNMNA
+1 MAEPKNMDA

-74 ILKVTGEWNSKT
+74 ILKATGEWNSKT

-181 PYTLNKS
+181 PYTLNRS
-188 PLEAEISREAEARY
+188 PLEAQIAKEAEARY

-247 AYMDS
+247 AYIDS
-252 KDKDNSI
+252 KNRDNSI

-272 GENENVFDSIKAQAG
+272 GENENVFDTIKAQAG

-320 AKAFVSPIATA
+320 AKAFASPIITA

-340 EAAQNAP
+340 EAVQNAAQAP
-347 RSPQNQEVPIANN
+347 KNQEAPIANN
-360 LSPTREAEAQLAA
+360 TMPSRAAEAQLAA
-373 RSDNTQSQQ
+373 RSGNPQTEQQ
-382 NTGQPMSEN
+382 MEQNPQVR
-391 IQSDAE
+391 D
-397 ATDDDNIRQ
+397 ATDEDGNIRQ
-406 EQEANQAGWGSLMAD
+406 EQEANHAGWGSLMAD

-457 LRNNLIPMAS
+457 LRDNLIPMAS
-467 VVAGLFVKNPIL
+467 VVAGLFIKNPIL

-511 KQYEEQE
+511 KQYEDQE
-518 LNPRITSPVINGNC
+518 LNPRITGPVINGNC

-538 RTPCSII
+538 RTPCSIM
-545 LPDNVVAAYQSG
+545 LSDNVVAAYQSG
-557 ALPLNTLANTV
+557 SLPLNTLANTV

>member
-1 MAEPKNMNA
+1 MAEPKNMDA
-10 LVEVEYCLGRYL
+10 LVEAEYCLGRYL
-22 DANVAGVM
+22 DGNIAGVM

-74 ILKVTGEWNSKT
+74 ILKATGEWNSKT

-91 VMCKEAVVKDK
+91 VMCKEAVVNDK

-136 CDLAAA
+136 CDLASA

-181 PYTLNKS
+181 PYTLNRS
-188 PLEAEISREAEARY
+188 PLEAQIAKEAEDRY

-320 AKAFVSPIATA
+320 AKAFASPIIAA

-340 EAAQNAP
+340 EAAQNATQA
-347 RSPQNQEVPIANN
+347 PQTQNAAVGNDI
-360 LSPTREAEAQLAA
+360 SPTRAVEAQLAA
-373 RSDNTQSQQ
+373 RSGNNQPEQQ
-382 NTGQPMSEN
+382 MEHNPQVRDTPP
-391 IQSDAE
+391 
-397 ATDDDNIRQ
+397 DDDNIRQ
-406 EQEANQAGWGSLMAD
+406 DQEANQAGWGSLMAD
-421 LGFTGLGDIGHNLGY
+421 LGFNGLGEIGHNLGY

-457 LRNNLIPMAS
+457 LRDNLIPMAS

-511 KQYEEQE
+511 KQYEDQE
-518 LNPRITSPVINGNC
+518 LNPRITGPVINGNC

-538 RTPCSII
+538 RTPCSIL

>member
-1 MAEPKNMNA
+1 MAEPKNMDA

-30 DDVRRDLIKKQGQ
+30 DDVRRDLTKKQGQ

-49 TSFGGILSSLADAG
+49 MSLGGILSSLADGG

-69 DTSSQ
+69 DTSSM
-74 ILKVTGEWNSKT
+74 ILKATGEWNSKT

-91 VMCKEAVVKDK
+91 VMCKEAVVNDK
-102 ELSHDIVA
+102 ELSHDIVD
-110 LTISWRSAMVA
+110 LTIEWRRAMVA
-121 SIGRERYDKASQQIG
+121 SIGRERYDNASQQIG

-142 YMDYRLQQTMVDRLI
+142 YIDYRLQQAMVDRLI

-171 KAAGESLFGL
+171 KAAEGSLFGL
-181 PYTLNKS
+181 PYTLSRS
-188 PLEAEISREAEARY
+188 PLEAQIAKEAEAKY
-202 KANGWEWG
+202 QANGWEWG
-210 GAKAASFAIDTVA
+210 GAKVASFAIDTVT

-247 AYMDS
+247 AYVDS
-252 KDKDNSI
+252 KKQDHTI

-264 ISQGVFGS
+264 ISRGVFGS
-272 GENENVFDSIKAQAG
+272 GENENVFDSIKAQAV
-287 WLDAERCEGVT
+287 WLDARRSDGVT

-320 AKAFVSPIATA
+320 AKAFISPIATA
-331 VGNVKKSFE
+331 VGNFKKSFE
-340 EAAQNAP
+340 EAAQNAA
-347 RSPQNQEVPIANN
+347 RTPQNQGTPTGNDM
-360 LSPTREAEAQLAA
+360 LPTRAAEAQLAA
-373 RSDNTQSQQ
+373 RSGNTQSRQQMEQ
-382 NTGQPMSEN
+382 NTQ
-391 IQSDAE
+391 DRDE
-397 ATDDDNIRQ
+397 ATDEGNIRQ
-406 EQEANQAGWGSLMAD
+406 EQAANQAGWGSLMSD
-421 LGFTGLGDIGHNLGY
+421 LGFKGLGDIGHNLGY

-457 LRNNLIPMAS
+457 LRDNLIPMAS

-518 LNPRITSPVINGNC
+518 LNPRITGPVINGSC

-538 RTPCSII
+538 RTPCSIM
-545 LPDNVVAAYQSG
+545 LPDNVVAAYRSG
-557 ALPLNTLANTV
+557 ALPLNTLANAV

-580 ENYRAVTQENQSQTR
+580 ENYRAATRENQSQTI

>member
-1 MAEPKNMNA
+1 MAEPKNMDA
-10 LVEVEYCLGRYL
+10 LVEAEYCLGRYL
-22 DANVAGVM
+22 DANIAGVM

-74 ILKVTGEWNSKT
+74 ILKATGEWNSKT

-181 PYTLNKS
+181 PYTMNRS
-188 PLEAEISREAEARY
+188 PLEAQIAKEAEARY

-305 RPVGTFSLGGFISRG
+305 RAVGTISLGGFISRG
-320 AKAFVSPIATA
+320 TKAFASPIITA

-340 EAAQNAP
+340 EAVQNAAQAP
-347 RSPQNQEVPIANN
+347 KNQEAPIANN
-360 LSPTREAEAQLAA
+360 TTPSRAAEAQLAA
-373 RSDNTQSQQ
+373 RSGNSQTEQQMEQ
-382 NTGQPMSEN
+382 NPQV
-391 IQSDAE
+391 SDA
-397 ATDDDNIRQ
+397 TDEDDNIRQ

-421 LGFTGLGDIGHNLGY
+421 LGFNGLGDIGHNLGY

-511 KQYEEQE
+511 KQYEDQE
-518 LNPRITSPVINGNC
+518 LNPRITGPVINGNC

-538 RTPCSII
+538 RTPCSIL

-557 ALPLNTLANTV
+557 ALPLNTLANIV

>member
-1 MAEPKNMNA
+1 MAEPKNMDA
-10 LVEVEYCLGRYL
+10 LVEAEYCLGRYL
-22 DANVAGVM
+22 DANIAGVM

-74 ILKVTGEWNSKT
+74 ILKATGEWNSKT

-91 VMCKEAVVKDK
+91 VMCKEAVVNDK

-181 PYTLNKS
+181 PYTMNRS
-188 PLEAEISREAEARY
+188 PLEAQIAKEAEARY

-252 KDKDNSI
+252 KNKDNSI

-264 ISQGVFGS
+264 ISQGVFES
-272 GENENVFDSIKAQAG
+272 GENENVFDTIKAQAG

-320 AKAFVSPIATA
+320 AKAFASPIITA

-340 EAAQNAP
+340 EAVQNAAQAP
-347 RSPQNQEVPIANN
+347 KNQEAPIANN
-360 LSPTREAEAQLAA
+360 TTPSRAAEAQLAA
-373 RSDNTQSQQ
+373 RSGNPQTEQQ
-382 NTGQPMSEN
+382 MEQNPQV
-391 IQSDAE
+391 SDA
-397 ATDDDNIRQ
+397 TDEDDNIRQ
-406 EQEANQAGWGSLMAD
+406 EQEANQAGWGSFMAD

-511 KQYEEQE
+511 KQYEDQE
-518 LNPRITSPVINGNC
+518 LNPRITGPVINGNC

-538 RTPCSII
+538 RTPCSIM

>member
-1 MAEPKNMNA
+1 MAEPKNIDA

-22 DANVAGVM
+22 DSNIAGIM
-30 DDVRRDLIKKQGQ
+30 DDVRSDLTRKQGE

-49 TSFGGILSSLADAG
+49 LSLGGILSAMADASH
-63 RCAPGI
+63 CAPGI
-69 DTSSQ
+69 DTSTQ
-74 ILKVTGEWNSKT
+74 ILKATGEWNSKT

-102 ELSHDIVA
+102 ELYHDIVD
-110 LTISWRSAMVA
+110 LTIEWRKAMVE
-121 SIGRERYDKASQQIG
+121 SIGRERYDRASKQIG
-136 CDLAAA
+136 CDLASA
-142 YMDYRLQQTMVDRLI
+142 YVDYRLQQTMIDRLI

-181 PYTLNKS
+181 PYTLNMS
-188 PLEAEISREAEARY
+188 PLEAQIAAEAEAKY

-247 AYMDS
+247 AYVDS
-252 KDKDNSI
+252 KKKDNTI

-264 ISQGVFGS
+264 ISQGIFGS
-272 GENENVFDSIKAQAG
+272 GENENVFDSIKAKAG
-287 WLDAERCEGVT
+287 WLDAANSEGVA

-320 AKAFVSPIATA
+320 ATTLFAPLATLAGNFKKAINQT
-331 VGNVKKSFE
+331 
-340 EAAQNAP
+340 AQNAAQQ
-347 RSPQNQEVPIANN
+347 SVQGNDV
-360 LSPTREAEAQLAA
+360 SSTRTSETELAA
-373 RSDNTQSQQ
+373 RSGNPTPEKPMEQTTRNTE
-382 NTGQPMSEN
+382 EN
-391 IQSDAE
+391 P
-397 ATDDDNIRQ
+397 DDDKIRQ
-406 EQEANQAGWGSLMAD
+406 EQEANQEGWGSLMSD

-445 VGMMTGKTQSLH
+445 VGMLTAKTQSLH
-457 LRNNLIPMAS
+457 LRDNLIPMAS
-467 VVAGLFVKNPIL
+467 VVAGLFVKNPVL

-501 RHNNPNGPRF
+501 RHNNPDGPRF
-511 KQYEEQE
+511 KRYDDQE
-518 LNPRITSPVINGNC
+518 LNPRITGPVINGNC

-538 RTPCSII
+538 RTPCSVM

-557 ALPLNTLANTV
+557 ALPLNTLANAV
-568 LARHDANSQLAQ
+568 LARHDANSLMAQ
-580 ENYRAVTQENQSQTR
+580 ENYRAATQENQSQTR

>member
-1 MAEPKNMNA
+1 MAEPKNIDA

-22 DANVAGVM
+22 DSNIAGIM
-30 DDVRRDLIKKQGQ
+30 DDVRSDLTRKQGE

-49 TSFGGILSSLADAG
+49 LSLGGILSAMADASH
-63 RCAPGI
+63 CAPGI
-69 DTSSQ
+69 DTSTQ
-74 ILKVTGEWNSKT
+74 ILKATGEWNSKT

-102 ELSHDIVA
+102 ELYHDIVD
-110 LTISWRSAMVA
+110 LTIEWRKAMVE
-121 SIGRERYDKASQQIG
+121 SIGRERYDRASKQIG
-136 CDLAAA
+136 CDLASA
-142 YMDYRLQQTMVDRLI
+142 YVDYRLQQTMIVRLI

-181 PYTLNKS
+181 PYTLNRS
-188 PLEAEISREAEARY
+188 PLEAQIAAEAEAKY

-247 AYMDS
+247 AYVDS
-252 KDKDNSI
+252 KKKDNTI

-264 ISQGVFGS
+264 ISQGIFGS
-272 GENENVFDSIKAQAG
+272 GENENVFDSIKAKAG
-287 WLDAERCEGVT
+287 WLDAANSEGVA

-320 AKAFVSPIATA
+320 ATTLFAPLAALAGNFKKAISQT
-331 VGNVKKSFE
+331 
-340 EAAQNAP
+340 AQNAAQQ
-347 RSPQNQEVPIANN
+347 SQQGNDV
-360 LSPTREAEAQLAA
+360 SSTRNAEAELAA
-373 RSDNTQSQQ
+373 RSSNPTSEQPMEDNTRKEA
-382 NTGQPMSEN
+382 EN
-391 IQSDAE
+391 P
-397 ATDDDNIRQ
+397 DDDKIRQ
-406 EQEANQAGWGSLMAD
+406 EQEANQAGWGSLMSD

-445 VGMMTGKTQSLH
+445 VGMLTGKTQSLH
-457 LRNNLIPMAS
+457 LRDNLIPMAS
-467 VVAGLFVKNPIL
+467 VVAGLFVKNPVL

-489 NLVNKAGHESIE
+489 NLVNKAGHESLE
-501 RHNNPNGPRF
+501 RHNNPDGPRF
-511 KQYEEQE
+511 KRYDDQE
-518 LNPRITSPVINGNC
+518 LNPRITGPVINGNC

-538 RTPCSII
+538 RTPCSVI

-557 ALPLNTLANTV
+557 ALPLNTLANAV
-568 LARHDANSQLAQ
+568 LARHDANSLMAQ
-580 ENYRAVTQENQSQTR
+580 ENYRAATQENQSQTR

>member
-1 MAEPKNMNA
+1 MAEPKNMDA

-22 DANVAGVM
+22 DANIAGVM

-74 ILKVTGEWNSKT
+74 ILKATGEWNSKT

-91 VMCKEAVVKDK
+91 VMCKEAVINDK
-102 ELSHDIVA
+102 ELSHDIVD

-181 PYTLNKS
+181 PYTLNRS
-188 PLEAEISREAEARY
+188 PLEAQIAKEAEARY

-252 KDKDNSI
+252 KNKDNSI

-272 GENENVFDSIKAQAG
+272 GENENVFDTIKAQAG

-320 AKAFVSPIATA
+320 AKAFASPIISA

-340 EAAQNAP
+340 EAVQNAAQAP
-347 RSPQNQEVPIANN
+347 KNLEAPIANN
-360 LSPTREAEAQLAA
+360 TTPSRAAEAQLAA
-373 RSDNTQSQQ
+373 RSGNPQTEQQ
-382 NTGQPMSEN
+382 MEQNPQV
-391 IQSDAE
+391 SDA
-397 ATDDDNIRQ
+397 TDEDGNIRQ
-406 EQEANQAGWGSLMAD
+406 EQEANQAGWGSLMSD

-457 LRNNLIPMAS
+457 LRDNLIPMAS

-511 KQYEEQE
+511 KQYEEQG

-538 RTPCSII
+538 RTPCSIL

>member
-1 MAEPKNMNA
+1 MAEPKNMDA

-22 DANVAGVM
+22 DANIAGVM

-74 ILKVTGEWNSKT
+74 ILKATGEWNSKT

-181 PYTLNKS
+181 PYTQNRS
-188 PLEAEISREAEARY
+188 PLEAQIAKEAEARY

-305 RPVGTFSLGGFISRG
+305 KPVGTFSLGGFISRG
-320 AKAFVSPIATA
+320 AKAFASPIITA

-340 EAAQNAP
+340 EAVQNAALA
-347 RSPQNQEVPIANN
+347 PQNQDASGVNDKT
-360 LSPTREAEAQLAA
+360 PTRAAEAQLAA
-373 RSDNTQSQQ
+373 RSGNPQTEQQ
-382 NTGQPMSEN
+382 MEQNPQV
-391 IQSDAE
+391 SDA
-397 ATDDDNIRQ
+397 TDEDGNIRQ

-457 LRNNLIPMAS
+457 LRDNLIPMAS
-467 VVAGLFVKNPIL
+467 VVAGLFIKNPIL

-511 KQYEEQE
+511 KQYEDQE
-518 LNPRITSPVINGNC
+518 LNPRITGPVINGNC

-538 RTPCSII
+538 RTPCSIL

-568 LARHDANSQLAQ
+568 LARHDTNSQLAQ